1 MKTATYYWILLDGGW
16 TPAFRRLD
24 GRWDVEAYLVPIH
37 DNEVVEVGPELIPP
51 GRAPAQPKEN
61 EDMAARKN
69 PALDAFLSDVRAAV
83 NGATGLFV
91 NDTPAQWV
99 ERVRLAAHG
108 QQTNSPDQPLPHTSA
123 VGIAAHAFLAQRT
136 ENDK

>member
-1 MKTATYYWILLDGGW
+1 MKTNTRAPTLG
-16 TPAFRRLD
+16 
-24 GRWDVEAYLVPIH
+24 
-37 DNEVVEVGPELIPP
+37 EVLSELA

-69 PALDAFLSDVRAAV
+69 PELDAFLSDIRAAV
-83 NGATGLFV
+83 NGATGLFLQDRTSMWTHRIV
-91 NDTPAQWV
+91 TAANQAEAEACNDRPV
-99 ERVRLAAHG
+99 PRML
-108 QQTNSPDQPLPHTSA
+108 A